1 MQVREPS
8 MQSSEQKQSPD
19 PLSERSTAVSRL
31 LPPAALSDVIG
42 PEHCWVSAK
51 TLAALFELDEKWL
64 EDARVGRKEVDGPPF
79 QKLGN
84 GDNSPVRY
92 NLALALDWMQRFP
105 TVVNTAGKT
114 FAQFQSVGDFL
125 RLRSFTEH
133 WLFGWHGNELLDLVE
148 LLNRDLLSDDDSV
161 SLGWL
166 TFPQWVFLSQ
176 SDVRF
181 GGALQVAIDQLA
193 GHTFARYEDRLIT
206 RIAEAPESDFIKA
219 ARDSGTI

>member
-8 MQSSEQKQSPD
+8 MQSSEQKQSPE
-19 PLSERSTAVSRL
+19 PLGKRSKAVSRS
-31 LPPAALSDVIG
+31 LPPAALNDVIG
-42 PEHCWVSAK
+42 PEHRWVSAK

-64 EDARVGRKEVDGPPF
+64 EDARGGRKEVDGSPF

-84 GDNSPVRY
+84 ADNSPVRY
-92 NLALALDWMQRFP
+92 NWALALDWMRRFP

-125 RLRSFTEH
+125 RLRSFTEP
-133 WLFGWHGNELLDLVE
+133 WLFGWHGNELLDVVE

-166 TFPQWVFLSQ
+166 TFPEWVFLSQ
-176 SDVRF
+176 GDIRF
-181 GGALQVAIDQLA
+181 GGALQVVIDQLA
-193 GHTFARYEDRLIT
+193 GHALALHEDRLIT
-206 RIAEAPESDFIKA
+206 RIAEAPESDVIKA